1 MNTEN
6 NCNIEFKTG
15 GYCATC
21 LAPTLECSCLINGLN
36 LQPKSINKMKAKKC
50 KVCGNRYTPK
60 YNQLEPCPTYECRLV
75 LYKKA
80 DKKLAAMEIK
90 RRREEKKALK
100 EQHMDYKKIL
110 QSEVQK
116 IARLIDFKCL
126 CLARNIVP
134 RQAHGGH
141 LFSRGSSTNISFNL
155 HNIFLQAASSNHFQ
169 SDDLLMRD
177 GVVRVFGQDYLDF
190 ITSLKSTPTI
200 KYTNEEYKEF
210 LQKARKVSKQ
220 LSEWNN
226 QLEQALSATSRI
238 QMRNWA
244 NVQLGIY
251 PTDFLTF

>member
-1 MNTEN
+1 
-6 NCNIEFKTG
+6 
-15 GYCATC
+15 
-21 LAPTLECSCLINGLN
+21 
-36 LQPKSINKMKAKKC
+36 MKPKKC

-80 DKKLAAMEIK
+80 DKKLAAMEAK
-90 RRREEKKALK
+90 RRREEKKSLK

-110 QSEVQK
+110 QNEVQK

-134 RQAHGGH
+134 KQAHGGH
-141 LFSRGSSTNISFNL
+141 LFSRGSNTNMSFNL
-155 HNIFLQAASSNHFQ
+155 HNIFLQSASSNHFQ
-169 SDDLLMRD
+169 NDDGRMRD

-200 KYTNEEYKEF
+200 KYTNEDYKEF
-210 LQKARKVSKQ
+210 LQKARKVSKLFIEYNKDLQ
-220 LSEWNN
+220 
-226 QLEQALSATSRI
+226 QARSATSRI

-244 NVQLGIY
+244 NVELGIY

>member
-1 MNTEN
+1 
-6 NCNIEFKTG
+6 
-15 GYCATC
+15 
-21 LAPTLECSCLINGLN
+21 
-36 LQPKSINKMKAKKC
+36 MKAKKC
-50 KVCGNRYTPK
+50 RVCGNRYTPK
-60 YNQLEPCPTYECRLV
+60 YNQLEPCPAYECRLV

-141 LFSRGSSTNISFNL
+141 LFSRGANTNISLNL
-155 HNIFLQAASSNHFQ
+155 HNIFLQAAASNHFQ

-177 GVVRVFGQDYLDF
+177 GVIRVFGIDYLDF

-226 QLEQALSATSRI
+226 QLEQARSATSRI

>member
-1 MNTEN
+1 
-6 NCNIEFKTG
+6 
-15 GYCATC
+15 
-21 LAPTLECSCLINGLN
+21 
-36 LQPKSINKMKAKKC
+36 MKAKKC

-141 LFSRGSSTNISFNL
+141 LFSRGSNANLALNL
-155 HNIFLQAASSNHFQ
+155 HNIFLQAAASNHFQ
-169 SDDLLMRD
+169 NDDGLMRD

-190 ITSLKSTPTI
+190 ITSLKSTPTQ
-200 KYTNEEYKEF
+200 KYTNEDYKCF
-210 LQKARKVSKQ
+210 LQKARKVSKLFIEYNKDLQ
-220 LSEWNN
+220 
-226 QLEQALSATSRI
+226 QARSATSRI

-244 NVQLGIY
+244 NVQLGVY
-251 PTDFLTF
+251 SNEFLTF